1 MKKYAFTEW
10 LQPMPVEEENEE
22 EIVYNEQIGLFHVQ
36 GEHVFQKGAI
46 NTRHT
51 VSLFML
57 RGELSLHTTEKYI
70 IIPAPAYIEFIEPH
84 QWTGLKTDANFEG
97 YLLIIRRELF
107 LQAAEYIRSKVTPYI
122 YRHVQEPILTLK
134 EEDILRIG
142 ILFDMLR
149 HTLIQKENSFLQE
162 MLENT
167 LRSLVLEIWS
177 IVFRTYK
184 KGNEDERSFQW
195 DDTLP
200 RFLYLMHTHCR
211 NQHTVKWYA
220 DQLCLSPDSLSAK
233 LKRTYGKSANQLIS
247 ESLMEEAKTCL
258 LNPSLSIQDVAEKLC
273 FSDQASFSKFFK
285 RYGGMTPGKFKK
297 QHSASLPDKIKD

>member
-1 MKKYAFTEW
+1 MKEYAFTEW
-10 LQPMPVEEENEE
+10 LQPLPSEIEKEEEMA
-22 EIVYNEQIGLFHVQ
+22 YNEQIGLFHVQ
-36 GEHVFQKGAI
+36 GEHAFRKGNI
-46 NTRHT
+46 DMQHS

-57 RGELSLHTTEKYI
+57 KGEISIQTPEKRI
-70 IIPAPAYIEFIEPH
+70 VVLAPAYIEFIEPH
-84 QWTGLKTDANFEG
+84 QWCDLKTDTSFEG
-97 YLLIIRRELF
+97 CLLITRRELF
-107 LQAAEYIRSKVTPYI
+107 LQAAEYIRPKVTPYI
-122 YRHVQEPILTLK
+122 YKHVQEPILTLK
-134 EEDILRIG
+134 EEDIPRIG

-149 HTLIQKENSFLQE
+149 HTLMQKENNFLHE

-167 LRSLVLEIWS
+167 LRSLVLEIWN

-184 KGNEDERSFQW
+184 KGNEDERTFQW

-211 NQHTVKWYA
+211 SQHSVKWYA
-220 DQLCLSPDSLSAK
+220 DQLCLSPDALSAR
-233 LKRTYGKSANQLIS
+233 LKRTYGKSANQLIN